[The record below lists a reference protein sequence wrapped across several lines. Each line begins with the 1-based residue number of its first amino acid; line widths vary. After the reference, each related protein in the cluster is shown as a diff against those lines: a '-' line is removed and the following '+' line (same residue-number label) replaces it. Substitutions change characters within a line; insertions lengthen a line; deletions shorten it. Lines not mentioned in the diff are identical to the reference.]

1 MSFTFFPLLLLN
13 SLIFEGVVPLSNYNG
28 FLYEKFIDPLI
39 AGIHSYIS
47 KKVPIGSTCVD
58 ACCGTGQLALKLA
71 SRCKEVT
78 GVDLSPSMIRT
89 ALKKKEHFHI
99 SNVTFIHGDVIE
111 VLKGYEN
118 DHFDY
123 ATISMAFHEMPK
135 IFRVPVLIQMS
146 RVSKRVIAVDYVPK
160 MPWNLSGIRN
170 RLLEFIAGAEHFSNF
185 REFRQD
191 EGLQRLAAEAE
202 LAIEEVKFL
211 DKENL
216 MVLFMRKSQQLD
228 LHRHSNEHY

>member
-78 GVDLSPSMIRT
+78 GVDLSPSVSDIN
-89 ALKKKEHFHI
+89 LLHFVQFILYLACLICRYANI
-99 SNVTFIHGDVIE
+99 S
-111 VLKGYEN
+111 VL
-118 DHFDY
+118 
-123 ATISMAFHEMPK
+123 S
-135 IFRVPVLIQMS
+135 LIY
-146 RVSKRVIAVDYVPK
+146 R
-160 MPWNLSGIRN
+160 
-170 RLLEFIAGAEHFSNF
+170 
-185 REFRQD
+185 
-191 EGLQRLAAEAE
+191 
-202 LAIEEVKFL
+202 
-211 DKENL
+211 
-216 MVLFMRKSQQLD
+216 
-228 LHRHSNEHY
+228 